1 MISRIS
7 YRWGMCASVDAA
19 DSLNHAEWAAPDIP
33 RNVLHSLDQE
43 HVLDYEGDS
52 GDPSWG
58 EPIEV
63 DWVEIDVDG
72 RIQSIR
78 LFNRGIFLFNTDSED
93 VRRLHR
99 FFQVLQGA
107 AKRG

>member
-1 MISRIS
+1 
-7 YRWGMCASVDAA
+7 MCVSVDAT
-19 DSLNHAEWAAPDIP
+19 DSLNHVESRAPDIP
-33 RNVLHSLDQE
+33 ASVLSSLDEE
-43 HVLDYEGDS
+43 HVLEYEGDS

-63 DWVEIDVDG
+63 DWVEIDVDD
-72 RIQSIR
+72 RTQTIR

-107 AKRG
+107 AKQG